1 MKLQTVYNSDGI
13 CLGENWMDLSWL
25 QEETKDSIRYLIYM
39 DGLVESLNDE
49 VMNLSEV
56 TAENEIMTTILKS
69 RE

>member
-39 DGLVESLNDE
+39 DELIDSLSDE
-49 VMNLSEV
+49 ALSLSDMLAD
-56 TAENEIMTTILKS
+56 AEG
-69 RE
+69 